1 VTAAAGLPPRP
12 TADAAQGSVAWWAGL
27 VFVSLLAALHWV
39 SRPVPLPGV
48 YRIERVQASLPLDP
62 YASPRT
68 VRLPHV
74 LDDESPAWR
83 ERVDYLLEWPE
94 GLAYGSPEGTRLALL
109 LPRVGTRFRVLL
121 NGHEVFQLGWYA
133 PADRTVLAASQPQLV
148 PLPSVLLAAQAR
160 DNVVRVEVQGRFL
173 ERSGLSAVQ
182 LGDHDALMQRHR
194 VLMLWQSTGSWIMAA
209 LSFFVGGLALF
220 LWRALRERLF
230 ILIALAALAHAM
242 RTVLLAVVEPPLSHE
257 MVFFWHRVMFGA
269 FVGFFILT
277 VEHLFGHRLRWVR
290 VGAWLA
296 IAATPWCMIWALW
309 TQDYDYVRLWAAALT
324 VFAALALLAG
334 VVDVARRRAHDDNQR
349 LVMLAALFTLTT
361 GVRDFL
367 VVQLNFPGDGD
378 LRWMSVGGVA
388 LILTMGWVLVE
399 RATAWARTVHRL
411 NDSLSQTV
419 SVRENELRA
428 AFEQLQ
434 AAERQRAVEAE
445 RQRLM
450 RDMHDG
456 LGSQL
461 VQTLNLVRNPSAQL
475 DREALASM
483 LRQALDELRLTL
495 DSFEPME
502 GDLPA
507 ILGTLRRRLAPA
519 LEGVGIEL
527 RWEVQEVAPLEQLDA
542 RGVLHL
548 FRCLQEIFANVVKHA
563 KARRIT
569 VSTWQR
575 DDQVILSIED
585 DGVGLPPPEVRNS
598 TGRGLRNVLTR
609 AAKIG
614 ASVRFY
620 DAHPGTGIEFA
631 FAVHARPLEVDT
643 DWPQPSA

>member
-1 VTAAAGLPPRP
+1 
-12 TADAAQGSVAWWAGL
+12 
-27 VFVSLLAALHWV
+27 
-39 SRPVPLPGV
+39 
-48 YRIERVQASLPLDP
+48 
-62 YASPRT
+62 
-68 VRLPHV
+68 
-74 LDDESPAWR
+74 
-83 ERVDYLLEWPE
+83 
-94 GLAYGSPEGTRLALL
+94 
-109 LPRVGTRFRVLL
+109 
-121 NGHEVFQLGWYA
+121 
-133 PADRTVLAASQPQLV
+133 
-148 PLPSVLLAAQAR
+148 
-160 DNVVRVEVQGRFL
+160 
-173 ERSGLSAVQ
+173 
-182 LGDHDALMQRHR
+182 
-194 VLMLWQSTGSWIMAA
+194 
-209 LSFFVGGLALF
+209 
-220 LWRALRERLF
+220 
-230 ILIALAALAHAM
+230 
-242 RTVLLAVVEPPLSHE
+242 
-257 MVFFWHRVMFGA
+257 MVFFWHRVMFAA

-296 IAATPWCMIWALW
+296 IAATPLWIIWALW
-309 TQDYDYVRLWAAALT
+309 TQDYDYVRLWAGALT

-334 VVDVARRRAHDDNQR
+334 VVDVARRRAYDDNQR
-349 LVMLAALFTLTT
+349 LVTLAALFTLAT

-378 LRWMSVGGVA
+378 LRWMSVGGAA

-411 NDSLSQTV
+411 NETLSQTV

-428 AFEQLQ
+428 AFMQLQ

-631 FAVHARPLEVDT
+631 FAVHARPAEVDT
-643 DWPQPSA
+643 DWLQPSA